1 MRWNPITLPPSA
13 CPYTPPS
20 VVAPWQPSFHAQISG
35 TYPWN
40 GCLET
45 NGATESSATRSPFFR
60 AMIVSWG
67 LSTNVNIFFIFWY
80 IKCCQLFRS
89 SSVKSEAQ
97 ISRTSL
103 ILAFSKNVP
112 LPEFYRLT
120 NGRSLIYPAGWGIP
134 SNHKLPQDKA
144 SSVSHSES
152 RTSERPWTPSQY

>member
-1 MRWNPITLPPSA
+1 VGSWRLSEEMRWNPITLLPSA

-89 SSVKSEAQ
+89 SSVVRSTNIKNLLDISLLKKCPSPRILQVNKWTFLNLSCWLGNAQ
-97 ISRTSL
+97 QS
-103 ILAFSKNVP
+103 
-112 LPEFYRLT
+112 
-120 NGRSLIYPAGWGIP
+120 
-134 SNHKLPQDKA
+134 
-144 SSVSHSES
+144 
-152 RTSERPWTPSQY
+152 